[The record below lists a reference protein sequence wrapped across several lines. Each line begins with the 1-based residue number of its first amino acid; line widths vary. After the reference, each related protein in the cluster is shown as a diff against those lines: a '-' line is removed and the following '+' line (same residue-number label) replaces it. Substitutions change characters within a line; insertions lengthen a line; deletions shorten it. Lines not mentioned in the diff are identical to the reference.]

1 MSIEIKEK
9 LLTFLSNNPKIIK
22 GKMNILLNKF
32 STYGS
37 KHDTQKRKMI
47 GQENKKQVMGI

>member
-47 GQENKKQVMGI
+47 G